1 MKKSIRK
8 QRKSLRNKR
17 RNTKKHSRKSVS
29 GGADNCR
36 IAEFATRTNVGTYIL
51 PGFWEKMNP
60 YTQTEYTNAKIACNE
75 QRKKEKSETR
85 RREQQMDQN
94 AQSKLMRFELEP
106 IENPRT

>member
-1 MKKSIRK
+1 
-8 QRKSLRNKR
+8 
-17 RNTKKHSRKSVS
+17 
-29 GGADNCR
+29 
-36 IAEFATRTNVGTYIL
+36 
-51 PGFWEKMNP
+51 MNP